1 MNDESAGGRIFF
13 SSTGRSL
20 VDEDEIVVLSV
31 GVDIGSSTSHL
42 VFSRI
47 VLERL
52 DSRYVVTTRETFY
65 ESDILLTPYSAE
77 ETIDAD
83 ALGAFIERQY
93 KDAKVDPDEIDTGA
107 LILTGVAV
115 RRRNARKIGE
125 LFARQAGKMVAVS
138 AGDNLETVMAA
149 YGSGAV
155 ARSIRDRTT
164 VMNVDVGGGTSKISI
179 CSEGRVV
186 DLTAIDVGAR
196 LVCLD
201 ATGRI
206 VRHRGGRPPLRAAS
220 SGSSSSSA
228 TRSRREAARALAARM
243 ADRLMDA
250 MAGGSPT
257 AAGHG
262 LLRLDPL
269 AARGPVDQITFSGG
283 VSEYIYGREAADV
296 RRSRRAPGAGDPR
309 PARRLARPARALD
322 RRHPRHRHRGLAIHH
337 PGERQHHLRVAH
349 GGAAAAQRA
358 GDRAGAW
365 RSRTRRSI
373 RPRSRPPIKGVLKRL
388 DLGEGDTPVA
398 VFVPWRGSA
407 TFRRLD
413 DFCSGAIAGLADILA
428 KGHPLVLVG
437 DGDVGGLLGV
447 HLHEEMRVTNA
458 IVSVDGLELKE
469 FDYIDIGTMLPTS
482 GAVPVVIKSLIF
494 PTSAAPGKEWQPA
507 PRALGAPA
515 TFGLSRH
522 DGPLPRH
529 GRYRRHVLGFRL
541 SQRGDPRGLHQQGAL
556 DPRRPVAGHPAGRR
570 DAARQGRRGRRH
582 RVFLPRHHRR
592 HQRAPGRQG
601 RQDRPPGDGRL
612 SRHLSGGRAGAPLR
626 GRNLRRDVRQAGA
639 AGAAEPHRRGEGA
652 RRSSGPGAARA
663 RRGGAAGNLAGARP
677 ARDSNRSRCASCS
690 RFSIL
695 RTKSGWHRSRA
706 RSCPIAASRSPARS
720 CR

>member
-1 MNDESAGGRIFF
+1 MSDEEAGGRIFF

-52 DSRYVVTTRETFY
+52 DSRYVVTSRETFY

-155 ARSIRDRTT
+155 ARSIRDKTT

-179 CSEGRVV
+179 CREGKVV

-201 ATGRI
+201 STGLITRI
-206 VRHRGGRPPLRAAS
+206 EEAGRRFASELGIKLEIGGALAPAD
-220 SGSSSSSA
+220 
-228 TRSRREAARALAARM
+228 ARALTTRM
-243 ADRLMDA
+243 TDALFDA
-250 MAGGSPT
+250 MAGGSP
-257 AAGHG
+257 AAGGSG

-269 AARGPVDQITFSGG
+269 AHRAPIDQITFSGG
-283 VSEYIYGREAADV
+283 VSEYVYGREAEMFGDLGALLAQDI
-296 RRSRRAPGAGDPR
+296 RARVESSGPKLEPSTEGIRATVIGASQYTTQVSGSTIFVSPME
-309 PARRLARPARALD
+309 ALPLRNVPVIAPNLPLD
-322 RRHPRHRHRGLAIHH
+322 
-337 PGERQHHLRVAH
+337 GEVID
-349 GGAAAAQRA
+349 AAAVASA
-358 GDRAGAW
+358 TKGAL
-365 RSRTRRSI
+365 R
-373 RPRSRPPIKGVLKRL
+373 RL

-407 TFRRLD
+407 TFQRLD
-413 DFCSGAIAGLADILA
+413 AFCRGVVEGLADVLA

-437 DGDVGGLLGV
+437 DGDVGGLLGI
-447 HLHEEMRVTNA
+447 HLREEMRITNA
-458 IVSVDGLELKE
+458 ILSVDGLELKD
-469 FDYIDIGTMLPTS
+469 FDYIDIGSMLPTS

-494 PTSAAPGKEWQPA
+494 PTSAALGKDWQAA
-507 PRALGAPA
+507 PRAVGEP
-515 TFGLSRH
+515 
-522 DGPLPRH
+522 
-529 GRYRRHVLGFRL
+529 
-541 SQRGDPRGLHQQGAL
+541 
-556 DPRRPVAGHPAGRR
+556 
-570 DAARQGRRGRRH
+570 
-582 RVFLPRHHRR
+582 
-592 HQRAPGRQG
+592 
-601 RQDRPPGDGRL
+601 
-612 SRHLSGGRAGAPLR
+612 
-626 GRNLRRDVRQAGA
+626 AGA
-639 AGAAEPHRRGEGA
+639 A
-652 RRSSGPGAARA
+652 
-663 RRGGAAGNLAGARP
+663 
-677 ARDSNRSRCASCS
+677 
-690 RFSIL
+690 
-695 RTKSGWHRSRA
+695 
-706 RSCPIAASRSPARS
+706 
-720 CR
+720 